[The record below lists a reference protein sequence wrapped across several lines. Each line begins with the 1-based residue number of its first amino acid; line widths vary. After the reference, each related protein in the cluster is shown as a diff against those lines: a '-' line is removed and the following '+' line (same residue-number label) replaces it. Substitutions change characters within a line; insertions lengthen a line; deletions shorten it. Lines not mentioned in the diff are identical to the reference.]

1 MTREE
6 LNAKYPWLKGTELFQ
21 HANGGG
27 WVEKPDRIASTAY
40 VSGLVFGNAQVSG
53 DALVFGNALVSGNAQ
68 VFGNALVSG
77 NARVSGN
84 AQVSSQT
91 LYTFG
96 PIGSREGYTSYAAE
110 SDTIMCGC
118 FFGTMAEFENAVEK
132 THGQTA
138 HGDNYR
144 ALIAM
149 LKSLK

>member
-53 DALVFGNALVSGNAQ
+53 D
-68 VFGNALVSG
+68 
-77 NARVSGN
+77 ARVSGN

>member
-1 MTREE
+1 MANKKFKLTLETKIIFGRKLYRIEALVSIE
-6 LNAKYPWLKGTELFQ
+6 RWGIKKGDL
-21 HANGGG
+21 GG
-27 WVEKPDRIASTAY
+27 WVESEKNLD
-40 VSGLVFGNAQVSG
+40 VSGDAWVSGDAQVSG
-53 DALVFGNALVSGNAQ
+53 D
-68 VFGNALVSG
+68 
-77 NARVSGN
+77 ARVSGN